1 MDWLLHAAKN
11 RVRVR
16 AHIYIREDAI
26 NKFRGFVKAHT
37 IGIVVLRRK
46 VEGLKT

>member
-16 AHIYIREDAI
+16 ANIYIPEGAI

-37 IGIVVLRRK
+37 IGIVVLRWK
-46 VEGLKT
+46 GAGLKD